1 MSLSLSI
8 RPMAQ
13 SRTMESRVGRT
24 KQRESHYPFLRGRRE
39 CRQIIWWVGGGA
51 PNTAVLVVCTTPN
64 HKCPA
69 ATNSPSNVGAGFAG
83 KLAITYASYGSSC

>member
-24 KQRESHYPFLRGRRE
+24 KQRESRYPFMCCVGAAS
-39 CRQIIWWVGGGA
+39 RQIIWWVGA

-69 ATNSPSNVGAGFAG
+69 ATNSLPNVGAGFAE
-83 KLAITYASYGSSC
+83 KLAILYTSYGSSC